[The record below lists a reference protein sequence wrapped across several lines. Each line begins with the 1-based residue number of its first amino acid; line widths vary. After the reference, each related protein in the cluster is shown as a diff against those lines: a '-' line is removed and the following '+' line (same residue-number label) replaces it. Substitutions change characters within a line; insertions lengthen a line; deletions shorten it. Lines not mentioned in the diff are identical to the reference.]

1 MLTGAGAGAGIIMSE
16 FPSLISV
23 SLMTSD
29 KERNPGLLG
38 RRRVRAHVLAVP
50 SSVREVVRLLTR

>member
-16 FPSLISV
+16 FPSLI